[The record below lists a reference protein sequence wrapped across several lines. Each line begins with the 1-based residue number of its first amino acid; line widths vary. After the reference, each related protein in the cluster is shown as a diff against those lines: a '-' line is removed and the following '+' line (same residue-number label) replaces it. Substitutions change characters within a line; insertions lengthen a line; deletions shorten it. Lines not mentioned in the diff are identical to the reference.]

1 MWELV
6 YFLLI
11 NVILPAAIAT
21 GIALLMY
28 KAPKRAKPA
37 GKDAFQLPTA
47 EEGRPLPLLSGK
59 RRILSPNAISPLLEL
74 YAQHSGSSTRPNTY
88 YYHVGL
94 QLGLCLANIDGVLQ
108 FWMAETC
115 LWPTLNDPSV
125 EAADG
130 QTIANVQAV
139 NCWGGYNREGG
150 AKGHVQI
157 QYGDVLQTLNDF
169 LEYKLGSDQP
179 AYRGITTLILGSM
192 TSQTV
197 HGLFYI
203 GTMPVIKPISVLAK
217 RTDKHIDGSEMWYL
231 DKANVGDDDLNAI
244 HFLYERLFCKVGG
257 LGKDISL
264 LGDSWTAA
272 ADTCYTEGYG
282 LSNVWDWSPDDIE
295 SMIHQVEEII
305 DGKIYIDPATGKFE
319 IGLVRAD
326 YDPDDPSIESFGP
339 ADFWVE
345 NMPTSSPG
353 TVPSKIIV
361 KWHDKVNLQERPA
374 FDDDIALLA
383 RQGGNPIVYEV
394 DYSAFVCNGPL
405 ATKIACRSQHI
416 FSAMP
421 KRYTLHALRTMSH
434 LHETSIFKMLYPALN
449 VTSMIVR
456 VISIDRG
463 SLTEGDCIID
473 VAEDVF
479 GQAHTV
485 YASPYGAPPSSGATP
500 AEEEL
505 EEIGQDELVIDRLSS
520 EVVIDR
526 LSLDQVYR
534 RATDPLS

>member
-1 MWELV
+1 MDPITAWIIN
-6 YFLLI
+6 LLI
-11 NVILPAAIAT
+11 TMAIAT
-21 GIALLMY
+21 GIAYLSY
-28 KAPKRAKPA
+28 RKPKGPKPA
-37 GKDAFQLPTA
+37 GKDAFKLPTA
-47 EEGRPLPLLSGK
+47 EEGRALPILSGK
-59 RRILSPNAISPLLEL
+59 RRILSPNSISPLLEFRVDKKGDTG
-74 YAQHSGSSTRPNTY
+74 AFY
-88 YYHVGL
+88 YYIGL
-94 QLGLCLANIDGVLQ
+94 HMAWCIAADDFKQ

-115 LWPTLNDPSV
+115 LWPTLNDPTSEAEDHQTYASV
-125 EAADG
+125 DASY
-130 QTIANVQAV
+130 
-139 NCWGGYNREGG
+139 CWGGYEREGG
-150 AKGHVQI
+150 VRGSMDI
-157 QYGDVLQTLNDF
+157 QYGGPLQALNAY
-169 LEYKLGSDQP
+169 LEEKLGSSQP
-179 AYRGITTLILGSM
+179 AYRGFVGTIM
-192 TSQTV
+192 RN
-197 HGLFYI
+197 FYI
-203 GTMPVIKPISVLAK
+203 GVWAGIKPPSGLLK
-217 RTDKHIDGSEMWYL
+217 RTDIHNDNTEMWYL
-231 DKANVGDDDLNAI
+231 AKANVGDDDLNAI
-244 HFLYERLFCKVGG
+244 HFLYEQLFCKVGG

-264 LGDSWTAA
+264 LGDSFTAA

-345 NMPTSSPG
+345 NMPTSSAG
-353 TVPSKIIV
+353 TVPSKVIV

-383 RQGGNPIVYEV
+383 RQGGNPIVQEF
-394 DYSAFVCNGPL
+394 DYSAFVCNGTL
-405 ATKIACRSQHI
+405 ATKIACRMQSV

-434 LHETSIFKMLYPALN
+434 LHETSIFKMSYPVLN

-485 YASPYGAPPSSGATP
+485 YASPYGAPPASGATP

-505 EEIGQDELVIDRLSS
+505 TEVGEDELVIDRLSNDT
-520 EVVIDR
+520 VIDR
-526 LSLDQVYR
+526 LSMDQVYS
-534 RATDPLS
+534 RASDPLS